1 MKRGIIL
8 VLCLAATTSA
18 DIYTLGDLDG
28 GIYDGPG
35 SIDDVYVESS
45 WYQEI
50 IDAGVDPS
58 KPKPFDQ
65 WWRNYLVPMSFA
77 FAPTTAT
84 EAYVQLVMQASD
96 VAVTTDGARIEVYG
110 NHYTFDELGWL
121 PLSRDE
127 YEVRTLDLSSVVG
140 TDYLGS
146 LADGIL
152 SLIVSDDVSVDFAVL
167 TIDDSPLDIDPLAS
181 VYSGRGVDPT
191 LEVAPTTYI
200 PPNLVPVPASV
211 LLGVLGL
218 GTAGWRLRRGKG
230 S

>member
-1 MKRGIIL
+1 MKRAIIL
-8 VLCLAATTSA
+8 ILCLGATSSA
-18 DIYTLGDLDG
+18 DVYTLGDLDG
-28 GIYDGPG
+28 GVYNGSG

-65 WWRNYLVPMSFA
+65 WWRNYLVPMSFT
-77 FAPTTAT
+77 FAPTTPT

-96 VAVTTDGARIEVYG
+96 VAVSTDTTRIEVYG
-110 NHYTFDELGWL
+110 NRYTFGDLGWL
-121 PLSRDE
+121 PISRDE
-127 YEVRTLDLSSVVG
+127 YQVRTLDLSSVTG
-140 TDYLGS
+140 TSYLDS

-152 SLIVSDDVSVDFAVL
+152 SLIVSDDVSVDFAAL
-167 TIDDSPLDIDPLAS
+167 TISDSPLDIDPLES

-191 LEVAPTTYI
+191 LEVTPTTYI
-200 PPNLVPVPASV
+200 PPNVVPLPTSV
-211 LLGVLGL
+211 ILGSVGL
-218 GTAGWRLRRGKG
+218 SYAGWRIRKREV